1 MFGEKIIEFDN
12 SEGTIEDFNRIF
24 PSTPLEGEGDV
35 EIHGIVDSEIYTS
48 TVFRKEVEVNGVV
61 TELDFGYANFINK
74 QSFVDG
80 SIRFKYFARDE
91 DGNVLATA
99 KNFKELGKKMNCSEN
114 IVKSRFKSGFNPT
127 TQKNHQFNVTRIDL

>member
-99 KNFKELGKKMNCSEN
+99 KNFKELGKKMQLLEE
-114 IVKSRFKSGFNPT
+114 KAFLF
-127 TQKNHQFNVTRIDL
+127 